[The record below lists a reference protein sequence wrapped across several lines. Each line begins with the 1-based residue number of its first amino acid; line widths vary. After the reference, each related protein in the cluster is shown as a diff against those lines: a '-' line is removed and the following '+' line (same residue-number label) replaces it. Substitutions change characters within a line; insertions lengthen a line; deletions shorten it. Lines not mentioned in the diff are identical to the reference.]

1 MCMMTG
7 KSKGNVLDFL
17 SIMITILAMSIMV
30 MAYLECTDV
39 MMKKLEIGQI
49 SRKYILKMETEGY
62 LKEPDK
68 ESLLKEL
75 KNVGMASIDLS
86 GTTLQPV
93 TYGDAIYLKIQGNIK
108 GKVIEASE
116 EMWRS
121 GFEGAVF
128 HVEEEKMST
137 AKN

>member
-1 MCMMTG
+1 MYMVG

-30 MAYLECTDV
+30 MAYLECTDL
-39 MMKKLEIGQI
+39 MLKKLEIGQI

-62 LKEPDK
+62 LKESDK
-68 ESLLKEL
+68 VSLLREL
-75 KNVGMASIDLS
+75 KEAGMSGIDLS

-93 TYGDAIYLKIQGNIK
+93 TYGDAIYLKIQGDIA
-108 GKVIEASE
+108 GKVIETSD

-121 GFEGAVF
+121 GFGSAVF
-128 HVEEEKMST
+128 RVEEEKMST

>member
-1 MCMMTG
+1 MLMTRKG
-7 KSKGNVLDFL
+7 KGNVLDFL

-30 MAYLECTDV
+30 MAYLECTDL
-39 MMKKLEIGQI
+39 MLKKLEIGQI

-68 ESLLKEL
+68 VSLLKEL
-75 KNVGMASIDLS
+75 KDVGMSGVDLS

-93 TYGDAIYLKIQGNIK
+93 TYGEAIYLKIQGDIA
-108 GKVIEASE
+108 GKVIGASD

-121 GFEGAVF
+121 GFGSTVF

>member
-1 MCMMTG
+1 MCMTG
-7 KSKGNVLDFL
+7 KSRGNVLDFL

-30 MAYLECTDV
+30 MAYLECTDL

-68 ESLLKEL
+68 ASLLKEL
-75 KNVGMASIDLS
+75 KDVGMSGIDLS

-93 TYGDAIYLKIQGNIK
+93 TYGEAIYLKIQGNIA
-108 GKVIEASE
+108 GKVIGASD

-121 GFEGAVF
+121 GFGSAVF
-128 HVEEEKMST
+128 RVEEKKMST

>member
-1 MCMMTG
+1 MCMTG
-7 KSKGNVLDFL
+7 KSRGNVLDFL

-30 MAYLECTDV
+30 MAYLECTDL

-68 ESLLKEL
+68 VSLLKEL
-75 KNVGMASIDLS
+75 KGAGMSAVDLS

-93 TYGDAIYLKIQGNIK
+93 AYGDAIYLKIKGNIA
-108 GKVIEASE
+108 GKVIGASD

-121 GFEGAVF
+121 GFGSAVF
-128 HVEEEKMST
+128 RVEEEKMST

>member
-1 MCMMTG
+1 MLMTRKG
-7 KSKGNVLDFL
+7 KGNVLDFL

-30 MAYLECTDV
+30 MAYLECTDL
-39 MMKKLEIGQI
+39 MLKKLEIGQI

-62 LKEPDK
+62 LKEPDRV
-68 ESLLKEL
+68 SLLKEL
-75 KNVGMASIDLS
+75 KNVGMSGIDLA

-93 TYGDAIYLKIQGNIK
+93 TYGDAIYLKIQGNIS
-108 GKVIEASE
+108 GRVIGTSDEI
-116 EMWRS
+116 WRS

-128 HVEEEKMST
+128 YVEEEKMST

>member
-1 MCMMTG
+1 MSMTG

-17 SIMITILAMSIMV
+17 SIMITILAMSILV
-30 MAYLECTDV
+30 MAYLECTDL

-62 LKEPDK
+62 LREQDRVN
-68 ESLLKEL
+68 LLKEL
-75 KNVGMASIDLS
+75 KNVGMSAVDLS

-93 TYGDAIYLKIQGNIK
+93 TYGDAIYLKIQGNIA
-108 GKVIEASE
+108 GKVIGTSE
-116 EMWRS
+116 DMWRS
-121 GFEGAVF
+121 GFGSAVF
-128 HVEEEKMST
+128 RVEEEKMST